1 MHLWS
6 VPVLLISTF
15 QDLWFSLPRAL
26 IFQQQ
31 QEKNAIYRF
40 LQAFY
45 FLCVTFDDCFCLTV
59 FLWFCHDRSLSWNR
73 CFTVFEKSHKTFM
86 KWRYDTQ
93 KLLFYFTCFCSGQTQ
108 WMEEL
113 RTFLALEFGNNEWTE
128 NGCFRKEPKKVKLG
142 KKGCVHIR
150 PMMNSLEC

>member
-59 FLWFCHDRSLSWNR
+59 FLWFCHDRSLPWNR
-73 CFTVFEKSHKTFM
+73 CFTVFEKSHKIFM

-93 KLLFYFTCFCSGQTQ
+93 KLLFYMFFVLDKHSE
-108 WMEEL
+108 WKNWEPFWHL
-113 RTFLALEFGNNEWTE
+113 SLAIMNEQKMGVLEKSQ
-128 NGCFRKEPKKVKLG
+128 RKWNLVKKLVYTLG
-142 KKGCVHIR
+142 LWWIH
-150 PMMNSLEC
+150 